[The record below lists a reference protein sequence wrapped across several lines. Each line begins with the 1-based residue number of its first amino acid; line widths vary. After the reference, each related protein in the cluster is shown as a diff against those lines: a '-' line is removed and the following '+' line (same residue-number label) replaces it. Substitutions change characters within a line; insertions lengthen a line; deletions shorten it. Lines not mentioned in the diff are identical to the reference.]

1 MTGGPSCEWGIRDP
15 RREGRCT
22 LTATY
27 SASHTVEPTDGTTTV
42 YRLLTCH
49 VHKRVADRLGLPVER
64 HEPPKEDQ

>member
-1 MTGGPSCEWGIRDP
+1 MSTDQPTCEWGIRDP

-27 SASHTVEPTDGTTTV
+27 WATHAVVSTDGAVTS

-49 VHKRVADRLGLPVER
+49 VHKRVADRLTMPTER
-64 HEPPKEDQ
+64 R